1 MAVNHAIFVLK
12 DKMSYSFFD
21 YQEFIFIN
29 GEKYHGQDYFGL
41 THIVFMII
49 ATIALILLCVFLRKT
64 SHKKVEIYLKVLAVL
79 VPIIEVVKIVW
90 ESYWDITVA
99 GGFDFSGLLPIYT
112 CSMFIYILP
121 ISAFAKGKVKE
132 CAISWLGTI
141 CIFAGFTN
149 FYLTQILHD
158 YPFWTYATFTSLYF
172 HFLMSF
178 TGIFLLVTGYYKPK
192 WIDVIK
198 GYIPLLIFSV
208 LVIPTNYY
216 LTNLGYEP
224 DYMLYMW
231 GNGAPI
237 LPIWAKF
244 FSENNLHFLYTLIVV
259 VGYLILS
266 ALMVSIEKGIIYLS
280 KRFKKVN

>member
-1 MAVNHAIFVLK
+1 
-12 DKMSYSFFD
+12 MSYSFFD
-21 YQEFIFIN
+21 YKNFIIID
-29 GEKYHGQDYFGL
+29 GEKYHGQDFFSL
-41 THIVFMII
+41 THIIFMVI
-49 ATIALILLCVFLRKT
+49 ATIALILLCIFLRKT
-64 SHKKVEIYLKVLAVL
+64 SRKKVEIYLKVLAIA

-90 ESYWDITVA
+90 ESYWDITVG

-112 CSMFIYILP
+112 CSMFIYVLP
-121 ISAFAKGKVKE
+121 IAAFARGKVKQYSV
-132 CAISWLGTI
+132 SWLGTI

-149 FYLTQILHD
+149 FYLTQILHT
-158 YPFWTYATFTSLYF
+158 YPFWTYATFISLYF

-178 TGIFLLVTGYYKPK
+178 TGIFLLVTGYFKPK
-192 WIDVIK
+192 WIDIIR
-198 GYIPLLIFSV
+198 GYVPILIFSV

-216 LTNLGYEP
+216 LTSLGYEP

-244 FSENNLHFLYTLIVV
+244 FSENGLHFIYTLIVV

-266 ALMVSIEKGIIYLS
+266 ALMVCVEKGVISLAGKLKS
-280 KRFKKVN
+280 QLNKNQAK